1 MIAKIT
7 AYKTS
12 DGKFFDTLEQAQEY
26 EYGGALDRLT
36 DYIYDY
42 APGDPD
48 HESLDGRKSYADR
61 EIAAFIISNF
71 EYIVKIVQG

>member
-26 EYGGALDRLT
+26 EYGGALDLLT
-36 DYIYDY
+36 GFIYDY
-42 APGDPD
+42 APG
-48 HESLDGRKSYADR
+48 EL
-61 EIAAFIISNF
+61 EIDNYSRRLTDKELAEFIIGNF
-71 EYIVKIVQG
+71 KDIVKIIQG